1 MMNKRQVIST
11 MIIPLLILALVP
23 MFLSCTAMETSDETE
38 GHMVVYTHCLEGKVV
53 KIDTVVTGD
62 KNNVAQLGYRSHA
75 YIEVNRYYKDNG
87 YAPSTLVAVYE
98 TGGEFE
104 LDNGLVVGIC
114 PMPNI
119 RLEVGKIYN
128 FTLEY
133 YPELREDNVFV
144 VNIFVVWGADELF
157 STEIPIEGNL
167 TLTESSPP
175 ENETILQQ
183 SIQSSRGKRVLTRNI
198 FPYMIIFMD

>member
-1 MMNKRQVIST
+1 
-11 MIIPLLILALVP
+11 
-23 MFLSCTAMETSDETE
+23 METSDETD
-38 GHMVVYTHCLEGKVV
+38 GHMVVYTYCLEGKVV

-87 YAPSTLVAVYE
+87 YAPSTLVAVYT

-104 LDNGLVVGIC
+104 LDNGLVVEIS

-119 RLEVGKIYN
+119 RLEVGNIYN

-144 VNIFVVWGADELF
+144 VWGADELI
-157 STEIPIEGNL
+157 STEIPVGGNS
-167 TLTESSPP
+167 TLTRSSPP
-175 ENETILQQ
+175 ENETVLQQ
-183 SIQSSRGKRVLTRNI
+183 SIQ
-198 FPYMIIFMD
+198 